1 MPARA
6 VRRPAS
12 LIASAP
18 LVLQVVVTVAIMP
31 VATYLFVISA
41 KELEEDMKEDQLFQ
55 KVLDD
60 SDDTMKVKNPIP
72 IKNPM
77 LENLD

>member
-1 MPARA
+1 
-6 VRRPAS
+6 
-12 LIASAP
+12 
-18 LVLQVVVTVAIMP
+18 MP
-31 VATYLFVISA
+31 VVTYLFVISA

>member
-12 LIASAP
+12 LITSAP

-31 VATYLFVISA
+31 VVTYLFVISA

>member
-1 MPARA
+1 M
-6 VRRPAS
+6 
-12 LIASAP
+12 
-18 LVLQVVVTVAIMP
+18 TVAIMP
-31 VATYLFVISA
+31 VVTYLFVISA